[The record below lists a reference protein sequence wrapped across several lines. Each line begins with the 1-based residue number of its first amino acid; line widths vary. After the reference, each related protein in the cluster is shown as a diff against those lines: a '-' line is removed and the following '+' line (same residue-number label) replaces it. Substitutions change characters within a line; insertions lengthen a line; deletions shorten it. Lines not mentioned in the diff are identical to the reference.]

1 MTELTGAA
9 VSHDLRHA
17 TVTDYYA
24 AALAV
29 NCLPSHINGMH
40 PFPRVSSAE
49 AQPLALAVA
58 RAFALPILL
67 FIGSVPRMDI
77 EPSFWVRKCTTR
89 IHRLVGNPSALQ

>member
-1 MTELTGAA
+1 VTELTGAA
-9 VSHDLRHA
+9 VTFDFRQA

-40 PFPRVSSAE
+40 PFPCVSSAE
-49 AQPLALAVA
+49 AQPLALALA

-67 FIGSVPRMDI
+67 SVGSVPRMDI
-77 EPSFWVRKCTTR
+77 ERSFWVRKCTTR
-89 IHRLVGNPSALQ
+89 IHHLGGNPSALQ